1 MQIAKKS
8 QLNAF
13 EELYKKKLSD
23 DELEEMKSNFF
34 GFMELLI
41 EIDQEQKASQND

>member
-1 MQIAKKS
+1 MSEKQAT

-13 EELYKKKLSD
+13 EELYKKKLTSD
-23 DELEEMKSNFF
+23 EIEEMKSNFF